1 MEENK
6 QLAPRSAAL
15 AAVSMVLGILS
26 YIFCMMFLFSVPAV
40 ICGHIALSRI
50 KKGEASGKGF
60 ATAGIVLGYVNIAI
74 SLIFILCLTALF
86 ILGAYGHQG

>member
-6 QLAPRSAAL
+6 QIVAGSAAL
-15 AAVSMVLGILS
+15 AIVSMVLGILS
-26 YIFCMMFLFSVPAV
+26 YIFCLMFFLSVPAV

-60 ATAGIVLGYVNIAI
+60 AMAGIVLGYVNIAI
-74 SLIFILCLTALF
+74 SLMSLLCFIALF
-86 ILGAYGHQG
+86 IVGTLGKQV

>member
-6 QLAPRSAAL
+6 QIVAGSSTLAI
-15 AAVSMVLGILS
+15 VSMVFGILS
-26 YIFCMMFLFSVPAV
+26 YIFCLMFFLSVPAV

-60 ATAGIVLGYVNIAI
+60 AVAGVVLGYVNIAI
-74 SLIFILCLTALF
+74 SLMSVLCLLALF
-86 ILGAYGHQG
+86 VLGSIGQQV